1 MFEKM
6 KRRIRNEIM
15 SDIYVFKTHRK
26 QRIKRYKSNIKSF
39 FKMIFLFLIRAV
51 VFLFH
56 ILMKLIAFLS
66 EELKKITRILFLVGD
81 ILLIMNLVQWLRK
94 DVSSFL
100 DTKYFKEMI
109 ILIGIDIIVEIIA
122 YVSDELADAT
132 EDYY

>member
-6 KRRIRNEIM
+6 KRRIRNEIKL
-15 SDIYVFKTHRK
+15 DIYIFKTYRK
-26 QRIKRYKSNIKSF
+26 QRIERYKSNIKSF
-39 FKMIFLFLIRAV
+39 FKMIFSFLIRAV

-132 EDYY
+132 EDFY